1 MHEASVAQ
9 ELINVIC
16 QEARK
21 QAAKPVVAR
30 ISCGE
35 LNGLNDEVFSFAFEA
50 IAQGTVC
57 EGMSLEVEHKPIQA
71 RCRACERTF
80 DLNRSEL
87 QCTHCHGEDFE
98 LLPDAPLVL
107 EEIEFEKE

>member
-9 ELINVIC
+9 ELIDVIC
-16 QEARK
+16 REAR
-21 QAAKPVVAR
+21 QQAGRPVAAK

-35 LNGLNDEVFSFAFEA
+35 LNALNDEVFAFAFEA
-50 IAQGTVC
+50 VAQGTIC
-57 EGMSLEVEHKPIQA
+57 EGMSLEVEHKPIRA
-71 RCRACERTF
+71 RCRACEATF
-80 DLNRSEL
+80 DLDRTEL
-87 QCTHCHGEDFE
+87 QCTHCQSKDFK